1 MNNPYASGRWVVTEG
16 KEEEFVRRWMDFLGW
31 TRSSYKDL
39 ESARLISDNH
49 NSRRFVSFAGWN
61 SADALN
67 QWRSSAGFA
76 ERFGAC
82 RALCDEF
89 EGADYV
95 LAARV

>member
-1 MNNPYASGRWVVTEG
+1 
-16 KEEEFVRRWMDFLGW
+16 MDFLEW
-31 TRSSYKDL
+31 TRSSYKEL

-61 SADALN
+61 SPDALN

-89 EGADYV
+89 EGSDYV
-95 LAARV
+95 LAAKV